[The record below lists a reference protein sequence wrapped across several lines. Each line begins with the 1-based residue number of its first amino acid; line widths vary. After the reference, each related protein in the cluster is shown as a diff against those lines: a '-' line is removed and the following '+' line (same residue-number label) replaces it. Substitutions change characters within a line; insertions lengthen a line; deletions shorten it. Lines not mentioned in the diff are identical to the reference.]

1 MESIHLNSVRLR
13 APEVVQ
19 TSEGSERKPPRGKV
33 RVSGSTAAPPLI
45 LYGIHLIDGTIF
57 EVLEALSAV
66 TETLPEKIAAH
77 RDEDLLCA
85 GDPFNGFNFIPR
97 RSILYVSQTEVQ
109 RIEDVICP
117 FRVFNTS
124 LPS

>member
-1 MESIHLNSVRLR
+1 MESTHRNSVGLR
-13 APEVVQ
+13 APEAVQ
-19 TSEGSERKPPRGKV
+19 PYEGSDQKPPRGKV
-33 RVSGSTAAPPLI
+33 RVSGPMAVPNFI
-45 LYGIHLIDGTIF
+45 LYGIHLIDGTVF
-57 EVLEALSAV
+57 EVLEDLSAV

-109 RIEDVICP
+109 KIEDVICP